1 MKLSKNF
8 ITTVAVGSA
17 LLLGGLA
24 FAQDKPAGTPPAGT
38 PPPGAGA
45 TAKPRDPS
53 SYYVQYLKL
62 TEDQQTKFKPILQD
76 EMTKMGELRKDK
88 TLTPEVRM
96 AKMREIRDAT
106 TAQMKPI
113 LNDDQF
119 EKWQKMRGRG
129 TAAKPPAAKP
139 GGAPAGAPAAPAPG
153 AAPAAK

>member
-1 MKLSKNF
+1 MKLTKNF
-8 ITTVAVGSA
+8 IATVAVGSA

-24 FAQDKPAGTPPAGT
+24 FAQDKPAATPPAGT
-38 PPPGAGA
+38 PPAA
-45 TAKPRDPS
+45 TPAPAKRDAS

-62 TEDQQTKFKPILQD
+62 SEDQQTKFKPILQD
-76 EMTKMGELRKDK
+76 EMTKLGELRKDK

-96 AKMREIRDAT
+96 AKSREIRDAT
-106 TAQMKPI
+106 SAQMKPI
-113 LNDDQF
+113 LNDEQF

-139 GGAPAGAPAAPAPG
+139 ATAPGAPAPG

>member
-24 FAQDKPAGTPPAGT
+24 FAQDKPAATPPAGT
-38 PPPGAGA
+38 PPAA
-45 TAKPRDPS
+45 TPAPAKRDAS

-62 TEDQQTKFKPILQD
+62 SDEQQTKFKPILQD

-88 TLTPEVRM
+88 TLTPEVRT
-96 AKMREIRDAT
+96 AKMREIRDGT

-113 LNDDQF
+113 LNDEQF

-139 GGAPAGAPAAPAPG
+139 AGAPAAAPGAPAPG

>member
-1 MKLSKNF
+1 MKSSKNF

-38 PPPGAGA
+38 PPAGTA
-45 TAKPRDPS
+45 TPVKRDPS

-62 TEDQQTKFKPILQD
+62 SDDQQTKFKPILTD
-76 EMTKMGELRKDK
+76 EMTKLGELRKDK
-88 TLTPEVRM
+88 ALTPEVRM
-96 AKMREIRDAT
+96 AKSREIRDAT

-113 LNDDQF
+113 LNADQF

-129 TAAKPPAAKP
+129 TPRPATPAP
-139 GGAPAGAPAAPAPG
+139 GGAPATAPGAPAPG